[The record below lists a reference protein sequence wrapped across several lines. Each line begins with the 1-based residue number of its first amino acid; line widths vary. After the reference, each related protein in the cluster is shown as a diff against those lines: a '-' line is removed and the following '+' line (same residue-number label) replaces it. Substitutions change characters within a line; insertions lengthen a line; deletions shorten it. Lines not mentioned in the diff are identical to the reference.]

1 MYGATFKEL
10 TTVTDV
16 EVLQDKSIMFTLSH
30 LFNGYELCSV
40 TGYIESS
47 VKLVSVERNN
57 TNDPQESFDVDIEVP
72 CIKGEAAAFI
82 DSAENVLFV
91 KDMPFRLTELQLS
104 KINECLE
111 GEAV

>member
-1 MYGATFKEL
+1 MHPHQQIRYATMYGATFKEL

-57 TNDPQESFDVDIEVP
+57 TTTLKNRLMWILKCHALRMKQQPLLIAQKMYCLLKI
-72 CIKGEAAAFI
+72 CH
-82 DSAENVLFV
+82 SA
-91 KDMPFRLTELQLS
+91 
-104 KINECLE
+104 
-111 GEAV
+111 